1 MKKVLHH
8 RDSVLQIKK
17 NPPFSLVSEDFES
30 KWNAILYGAEKNIIK
45 LLMYESD
52 QVIDESDQVI
62 DESDQVIAKIE
73 VEMQE
78 ELKEENPNIFRQK
91 INQLENKHANFRK
104 LLEKRRSKKWQTFK
118 TAAKGRIQNNIPLTK
133 KVTKYNDSTKI
144 SSNQSGNYP
153 NNGHN
158 NLTSRECR
166 LAVTL
171 I

>member
-8 RDSVLQIKK
+8 RDSGLQIKK
-17 NPPFSLVSEDFES
+17 KPPFSPVSEDFES

-45 LLMYESD
+45 LLMYESN
-52 QVIDESDQVI
+52 
-62 DESDQVIAKIE
+62 QVIAKIE

-118 TAAKGRIQNNIPLTK
+118 TTAKSRIQNNIPLTK

-153 NNGHN
+153 NKGHN
-158 NLTSRECR
+158 NLTSREGR
-166 LAVTL
+166 LTVTL